1 MAKRRRLSK
10 IFSPSQPLILI
21 FTRKIYYSRKSL
33 AFYRGEDN
41 DKVRKEMEEIVDA
54 RETKC
59 KQPKKSLLGIV
70 SSGQFWRPFS
80 CVGVLFILFRLTSF
94 SILSHYA
101 APFLEKA
108 HISLNPLLAAVI
120 IGLIRLASSLGA
132 FVILS
137 FASKRTTFTLTGL
150 VSVVGILLG

>member
-10 IFSPSQPLILI
+10 IYFPSRLLILI
-21 FTRKIYYSRKSL
+21 FTRKIDVSRKAL
-33 AFYRGEDN
+33 AFYRDGDN
-41 DKVRKEMEEIVDA
+41 EKVRKEMEEIIDA
-54 RETKC
+54 WDTKC
-59 KQPKKSLLGIV
+59 KQPKKSILCVVL
-70 SSGQFWRPFS
+70 SGQFWRPFS

-108 HISLNPLLAAVI
+108 HISLNPLLMAVI
-120 IGLIRLASSLGA
+120 FGLIRLVSSLVA

-137 FASKRTTFTLTGL
+137 FASKRTTFILTGL
-150 VSVVGILLG
+150 VSVIGILIG

>member
-1 MAKRRRLSK
+1 MRYSDLTHY
-10 IFSPSQPLILI
+10 IDTLI
-21 FTRKIYYSRKSL
+21 FTIKVNHSRKAL
-33 AFYRGEDN
+33 AFYRGGDN
-41 DKVRKEMEEIVDA
+41 EKVRKEIEEIVDA
-54 RETKC
+54 KDTKC
-59 KQPKKSLLGIV
+59 QQPKKSILRIV
-70 SSGQFWRPFS
+70 LSGQFWRPFS

>member
-1 MAKRRRLSK
+1 MT
-10 IFSPSQPLILI
+10 
-21 FTRKIYYSRKSL
+21 FTRKINYSRKAL
-33 AFYRGEDN
+33 TFYRGGDN
-41 DKVRKEMEEIVDA
+41 ENVRKEIEEIVDA
-54 RETKC
+54 RDTKC
-59 KQPKKSLLGIV
+59 KLPKNSLLGIV

-108 HISLNPLLAAVI
+108 HISLNPLLMAVI
-120 IGLIRLASSLGA
+120 FGLIRLVSSLVA

-137 FASKRTTFTLTGL
+137 FASKRTTFILTGL
-150 VSVVGILLG
+150 VSVIGILIG